1 MANGE
6 ISCINNPNRRACN
19 PDRIIAKRKKPMTE
33 TPNRAALFISHASPE
48 DNAFTRWLGAKLA
61 AMGYEVWAD
70 VIRLHGGSDW
80 SRELEEVLRK
90 RTIKMLLVCT
100 PAGLTKQGVRNEI
113 EIGAQLAQALNDREF
128 IIPHSPPASTV

>member
-1 MANGE
+1 ME
-6 ISCINNPNRRACN
+6 MPNR
-19 PDRIIAKRKKPMTE
+19 E
-33 TPNRAALFISHASPE
+33 ALFISHASPE

-61 AMGYEVWAD
+61 AIGYEVWAD

-80 SRELEEVLRK
+80 SRELEEVLRT

-113 EIGAQLAQALNDREF
+113 ETLNLSGF
-128 IIPHSPPASTV
+128 VAA